1 MPLSLHL
8 YKICFSENSK
18 FASAF
23 KQTFQDIPYY
33 DILAIQHRSKKS
45 AMKNIL
51 FLLVFTAFI
60 YSAPALAQSYDQTK
74 VQLQFF
80 NHYGRVAQ
88 KGKAPSANIGSEFLY
103 DDWKAMDITFKD
115 TTVRFDEVKINLF
128 YSNLEV
134 LYNGEEKIIDNR
146 HFRHVSLPLS
156 NQPQKLTPANRFSY
170 GGKALEGFVEI
181 IGEGETKVLIQHH
194 LYIKEPN
201 PQANIVGGHTA
212 NKLMSMSDNY
222 LFDGES
228 LTLIKKKKDLTE
240 YYRKQSKALDQY
252 LKTHKPDLKDPRQLL
267 ALVEKMNP
275 K

>member
-1 MPLSLHL
+1 M
-8 YKICFSENSK
+8 
-18 FASAF
+18 
-23 KQTFQDIPYY
+23 
-33 DILAIQHRSKKS
+33 AIKHRSKKS
-45 AMKNIL
+45 TMKNIL
-51 FLLVFTAFI
+51 MLMAFAAFI
-60 YSAPALAQSYDQTK
+60 YSAPAPAQSYDQSK
-74 VQLQFF
+74 AQLQFF

-146 HFRHVSLPLS
+146 HFRHVSLSQNGQSP
-156 NQPQKLTPANRFSY
+156 TFIPANRFSY
-170 GGKALEGFVEI
+170 GGKALEGFIEI

-212 NKLMSMSDNY
+212 NKLMRMSDNY

-228 LTLIKKKKDLTE
+228 LTLIKKKKDLAD